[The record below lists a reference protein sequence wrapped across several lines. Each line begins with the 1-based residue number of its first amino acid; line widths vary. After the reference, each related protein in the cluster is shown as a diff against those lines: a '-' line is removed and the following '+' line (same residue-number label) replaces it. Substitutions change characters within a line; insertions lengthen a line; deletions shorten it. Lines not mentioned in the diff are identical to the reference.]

1 MVNKK
6 GGKKHKRGKNHNNAS
21 KAIRYKDEKEDQEYA
36 QIKKCKGNCR
46 FDVLCF
52 DGIERSAIICGAMR
66 KRKFVKVDD
75 IVLVSL
81 RDFQDN
87 VCDII
92 DSYDS
97 SQARKLQSQGLFPD
111 VIKLQED
118 NEFNEKEDLGV
129 DFIDTISD
137 DEYEEEIKKELDEK
151 QPEGKAKHAD
161 VLHSEVIDL
170 DEI

>member
-6 GGKKHKRGKNHNNAS
+6 GGKKHKRGKNHNNGS
-21 KAIRYKDEKEDQEYA
+21 KAIRYKDEKENQEYA
-36 QIKKCKGNCR
+36 QIKNCKGNCR

-52 DGIERSAIICGAMR
+52 DGIERSAILCGGMR
-66 KRKFVKVDD
+66 KRRFVKAHD

-92 DSYDS
+92 DSYDE
-97 SQARKLQSQGLFPD
+97 SQARKLQSNGLFPD
-111 VIKLQED
+111 AIKFQEE
-118 NEFNEKEDLGV
+118 NEFNETEDLGI
-129 DFIDTISD
+129 DFGDTISD
-137 DEYEEEIKKELDEK
+137 DEYEGDMKQELHGK
-151 QPEGKAKHAD
+151 QPEGKASHVD
-161 VLHSEVIDL
+161 VLNSDVINF